1 MALFCQSMAA
11 GSRDEDGR
19 MKYQFD
25 FAALEEYWPE
35 FLRGALTTL
44 EMTAA
49 ATVLGLVIGILCA
62 IGRRSPSRAL
72 QTVCGAYIEIV
83 RNTPYIIQIFFIFFG
98 LSSIGVRL
106 PIFFAAVLTLVI
118 NVGAYTAEIV
128 RAGMDTIH
136 PSQIE
141 AAEALGL
148 SRAQIYWDVILRPS
162 LERVYP
168 ALTSQFV
175 LMMLASSIT
184 SQISAEELTAV
195 ANNIQSF
202 TFRAFETYIVVAVL
216 YLLLAVILKFAF
228 YVFGQAIFPRRR
240 RLGTAL

>member
-1 MALFCQSMAA
+1 MRYS
-11 GSRDEDGR
+11 
-19 MKYQFD
+19 FD
-25 FAALEEYWPE
+25 FGALWEYWPE
-35 FLRGALTTL
+35 FLSGALATL
-44 EMTAA
+44 QMSFL
-49 ATVLGLVIGILCA
+49 ATVFGLAIGILCA
-62 IGRRSPSRAL
+62 IGRRGRTRWVSGL
-72 QTVCGAYIEIV
+72 CGAYVEAV

-98 LSSIGVRL
+98 LSSVGVRL
-106 PIFFAAVLTLVI
+106 PILLAATLTLVI

-136 PSQIE
+136 PGQVE

-148 SRAQIYWDVILRPS
+148 SRAQVYWDVILRPA

-195 ANNIQSF
+195 ANNIQSL

-216 YLLLAVILKFAF
+216 YLILAFLLKLGF
-228 YVFGQAIFPRRR
+228 YGFGQLIFPRRR
-240 RLGTAL
+240 RLGTPL